1 MGLRRARAT
10 YFYSR
15 QEQAG
20 WLNNPQAM
28 ELPEE
33 LVIQLN
39 EPQKLLY
46 DLATRRLEV
55 QLGRALTPEEV
66 IRNLCESYF
75 ARKAEP

>member
-1 MGLRRARAT
+1 
-10 YFYSR
+10 
-15 QEQAG
+15 
-20 WLNNPQAM
+20 M

-55 QLGRALTPEEV
+55 QLGRTLTPEEV